1 MNDLGYKLL
10 VSKSVRRKT
19 TILSM
24 LSESSTPI
32 PLESLWIAC
41 QSTKGTVQQDIS
53 HLIEMFPND
62 IELITHNFLPSL
74 KKRQLV
80 M

>member
-41 QSTKGTVQQDIS
+41 QSRGQGEQWNQKSNLRG
-53 HLIEMFPND
+53 
-62 IELITHNFLPSL
+62 FL
-74 KKRQLV
+74 
-80 M
+80 